1 MGLKLDK
8 TTKILLGA
16 IALGL
21 FLNTSNVFIND
32 AHADAH
38 AKAKKIS
45 QEQLKEYFS
54 KHRVGSSPDYAVVKN
69 GDDYLFTIHSY
80 RDDKATC
87 EEVIKPY
94 NEDPKLSIVKG
105 SYECVR
111 LND

>member
-21 FLNTSNVFIND
+21 FLNASNVFIN
-32 AHADAH
+32 DAH

-94 NEDPKLSIVKG
+94 NDDPKLSIVKG